1 MGLTIDMVI
10 ALHKKASG
18 KVNLTYKRP
27 GGSMGYCYI
36 DPSKPMCI
44 AKGPHGI
51 GTLIQYV
58 TDWNQFKPKAYMV
71 FYKQQSNA
79 QLLLDIENVEFQNKD
94 REALLRLI
102 YATD

>member
-1 MGLTIDMVI
+1 MTLTIEMVI
-10 ALHKKASG
+10 ALHTKSKD

-36 DPSKPMCI
+36 DPSKPMRI
-44 AKGPHGI
+44 AKGPHGV
-51 GTLIQYV
+51 GTLIQYI

-79 QLLLDIENVEFQNKD
+79 QLLLDIENVEFQNKN
-94 REALLRLI
+94 REELLRLI
-102 YATD
+102 YGSE